1 MINGMKNILK
11 FLFAFT
17 IGAIMAISCSED
29 AEPLGTK
36 ISADA
41 SILLFDG
48 QGASSQ
54 TVSVVSDGDWIAVAP
69 EWVTVT
75 PNFGTGNQAVQIS
88 VADNLDTDGTLA
100 AERKAAVTFTV
111 TGGSYAVAISQ
122 SGDPDKKPAEIAKI
136 TVAQFNAAEETD
148 AVFYE
153 LTGAIASIA
162 NTYYG
167 NFYLEDETGSVYV
180 YGLYDEKGG
189 SYGSF
194 EKYGLNQGDIITIR
208 GYRGSYNGLIEVMG
222 GYYVSHV
229 ASLVSA
235 TPAEVSM
242 PIEGGEFE
250 VALAYKGETFE
261 ININPEARGWLNM
274 GTIRPDGDTTRIQFS
289 VPANNGSPRE
299 ATISFT
305 SSKGSTVSTV
315 ETKVKQ
321 EGSIADATVA
331 EFLAQPVSGV
341 ALYRLTGKVKS
352 IASDVYGNFYLE
364 DATGEVYVYGLTA
377 TQVASN
383 DKSFA
388 SLGIKVGDIVTLVG
402 TRAEYKGTAQVGG
415 PAYHISHTSYKEATV
430 AEVLAASTGDNYY
443 KVTGTVKNIKST
455 VYGNFDIEDETGSI
469 YVYGLTKAPVEKND
483 KSFESLGLKEGDK
496 VTLVGKRAEYNG
508 SAQIGSAY
516 YLYHEEGTT
525 QPDEEVIKEVSI
537 ADFNAAAED
546 DTWYKISGLVVNI
559 KSDVYGNLTLKDASG
574 DIYVYGVRAEK
585 AGDNKVFGTLN
596 VKVGDILT
604 VIAKRG
610 SYNGNAQALE
620 AYMDSNISVKSVTVS
635 EFLAAEVGDAYYSL
649 TGEVEGIKSTLY
661 GNFNIKD
668 STGSVYV
675 YGLATGWNGPSK
687 QFESL
692 GISEGNTITIIGK
705 RAAYNNSPQVGSAFY
720 VPMK

>member
-17 IGAIMAISCSED
+17 IGAFMAISCSED

-41 SILLFDG
+41 SSLSFNG

-69 EWVTVT
+69 EWITVT

-100 AERKAAVTFTV
+100 AERTADVTFTV
-111 TGGSYAVAISQ
+111 TGGSYAVAINQ
-122 SGDPDKKPAEIAKI
+122 AGDPNKKPAEIAKI

-242 PIEGGEFE
+242 PIEGGNFE

-415 PAYHISHTSYKEATV
+415 PAYYISHTSYKEATV
-430 AEVLAASTGDNYY
+430 AEVLAASTGDDYY

-483 KSFESLGLKEGDK
+483 KSFESLGVKEGDI

-516 YLYHEEGTT
+516 YLYHEEGATE
-525 QPDEEVIKEVSI
+525 PEEEVIKEVSI

-546 DTWYKISGLVVNI
+546 DTWYKISGLVANI

-574 DIYVYGVRAEK
+574 EIYVYGVRAEK

-596 VKVGDILT
+596 IKAGDILT

-620 AYMDSNISVKSVTVS
+620 AYMDSNISVKTVTVT
-635 EFLAAEVGDAYYSL
+635 EFLAAEVGDAYYNI

-675 YGLATGWNGPSK
+675 YGLATGWNGASK

-692 GISEGNTITIIGK
+692 GIAEGNNITIIGK
-705 RAAYNNSPQVGSAFY
+705 RAAYNNSPQVGGAFF
-720 VPMK
+720 VSKN

>member
-1 MINGMKNILK
+1 MKNILK
-11 FLFAFT
+11 FLFAIT
-17 IGAIMAISCSED
+17 IGAFMAISCSEE

-36 ISADA
+36 VSADVMTL
-41 SILLFDG
+41 SFDG

-54 TVSVVSDGDWIAVAP
+54 SVSVISDGDWIAVAP
-69 EWVTVT
+69 EWITVT
-75 PNFGTGNQAVQIS
+75 PNFGTGNQTVQVK

-100 AERKAAVTFTV
+100 AERKGAVTFTV
-111 TGGSYAVAISQ
+111 TGASCEVEINQA
-122 SGDPDKKPAEIAKI
+122 GDPNKKPAEIAKI

-153 LTGAIASIA
+153 LTGSIASISNA
-162 NTYYG
+162 YYG

-180 YGLYDEKGG
+180 YGLYDSKGG
-189 SYGSF
+189 NYGAF

-242 PIEGGEFE
+242 PIEGGNFE
-250 VALAYKGETFE
+250 VALVYKGETFE
-261 ININPEARGWLNM
+261 ININPEARAWLNM

-305 SSKGSTVSTV
+305 SSRGTTVSTV

-321 EGSIADATVA
+321 EGSIADATIA
-331 EFLAQPVSGV
+331 EFLAQPVSNV

-377 TQVASN
+377 TQVPSN

-388 SLGIKVGDIVTLVG
+388 SLGIKVGDIVTIVG
-402 TRAEYKGTAQVGG
+402 TRAEYKGTDQVGG
-415 PAYHISHTSYKEATV
+415 PAYYISHTSYKEATV
-430 AEVLAASTGDNYY
+430 AEVLAASTGDDYY
-443 KVTGTVKNIKST
+443 KVTGTVKNIKSA
-455 VYGNFDIEDETGSI
+455 VYGNFDLEDETGSI
-469 YVYGLTKAPVEKND
+469 YVYGLTKAPVAKND
-483 KSFESLGLKEGDK
+483 KSFESLGIKEGDI

-516 YLYHEEGTT
+516 YLYHQEGTSE
-525 QPDEEVIKEVSI
+525 PDVEEIKEVSI

-546 DTWYKISGLVVNI
+546 DTWYKIQGLVANI

-574 DIYVYGVRAEK
+574 EIYVYGVRAEK

-596 VKVGDILT
+596 IKEGDILT

-610 SYNGNAQALE
+610 SYNGNAQALD
-620 AYMDSNISVKSVTVS
+620 AYMDSNISVKTATVQ
-635 EFLAAEVGDAYYSL
+635 EFLAAEVGDAYYRL
-649 TGEVEGIKSTLY
+649 TGAVEKIANTTY
-661 GNFNIKD
+661 GNFDIKD
-668 STGSVYV
+668 ATGSVLV
-675 YGLATGWNGPSK
+675 YGLATGWKGASK

-692 GISEGNTITIIGK
+692 QIVEGNNITIIGK
-705 RAAYNNSPQVGSAFY
+705 RAAYNGTAQVGSAFF
-720 VPMK
+720 VSKNE

>member
-1 MINGMKNILK
+1 MKNIFKL
-11 FLFAFT
+11 LLAFT
-17 IGAIMAISCSED
+17 IGAFMAVSCSE
-29 AEPLGTK
+29 EEELLGTK

-54 TVSVVSDGDWIAVAP
+54 TVSIVSDGDWIAVAP

-75 PNFGTGNQAVQIS
+75 PNFGTGNQTVQIS
-88 VADNLDTDGTLA
+88 VADNLDADGTLA
-100 AERKAAVTFTV
+100 AERKAAVAFTV

-122 SGDPDKKPAEIAKI
+122 AGDPDKKPAEIAKI
-136 TVAQFNAAEETD
+136 TVAQFNAAEEND

-153 LTGAIASIA
+153 LTGAITSIA

-167 NFYLEDETGSVYV
+167 NFYLADETGSVYV
-180 YGLYDEKGG
+180 YGLYDQLGG
-189 SYGSF
+189 NYGAF

-235 TPAEVSM
+235 TPAEVEL

-274 GTIRPDGDTTRIQFS
+274 GTIRPDGDTTRITFS
-289 VPANNGSPRE
+289 APANNGSPRE

-321 EGSIADATVA
+321 EGSIIDATVA
-331 EFLAQPVSGV
+331 DFLAQEVSDV

-352 IASDVYGNFYLE
+352 IAGAEYGNFYLE
-364 DATGEVYVYGLTA
+364 DASGEVYVYGLTA
-377 TQVASN
+377 TPVEKN

-402 TRAEYKGTAQVGG
+402 TRADFKGTAQVGG
-415 PAYHISHTSYKEATV
+415 PAYYISHVSHKEATV
-430 AEVLAASTGDNYY
+430 AEVLAASTGDDYY
-443 KVTGTVKNIKST
+443 KITGTISNIKST
-455 VYGNFDIEDETGSI
+455 EYGNFDITDETGTI

-483 KSFESLGLKEGDK
+483 KSFASLGLKEGDI
-496 VTLVGKRAEYNG
+496 VTLVGKRAEFKG
-508 SAQIGSAY
+508 SAQVGSAY
-516 YLYHEEGTT
+516 YLYHQEGTT
-525 QPDEEVIKEVSI
+525 DPEEEVINEVSI

-546 DTWYKISGLVVNI
+546 DTWYKISGVVVSVANTT
-559 KSDVYGNLTLKDASG
+559 YGNLTIKDASG
-574 DIYVYGVRAEK
+574 EVYVYGLRAEK
-585 AGDNKVFGTLN
+585 GGSNKVFETLN
-596 VKVGDILT
+596 VKEGDILT
-604 VIAKRG
+604 IIANRG
-610 SYNGNAQALE
+610 SYNSQIQASN
-620 AYMDSNISVKSVTVS
+620 AYMDSNISVKSVTV
-635 EFLAAEVGDAYYSL
+635 EDFLAAPVGDAYYRL
-649 TGEVEGIKSTLY
+649 TGTVENLKNTEY
-661 GNFNIKD
+661 GNFDIKD
-668 STGSVYV
+668 ATGSVYV
-675 YGLATGWNGPSK
+675 YGLLTGWKGASK
-687 QFESL
+687 KFESL
-692 GISEGNTITIIGK
+692 EIVEGNNITIIGM
-705 RAAYNNSPQVGSAFY
+705 RAAYNDSPQVGSAFL
-720 VPMK
+720 VSKN

>member
-1 MINGMKNILK
+1 MRNILK
-11 FLFAFT
+11 FLFAIT
-17 IGAIMAISCSED
+17 IGAFMAISCSEE

-36 ISADA
+36 VSADVMTL
-41 SILLFDG
+41 SFDG

-54 TVSVVSDGDWIAVAP
+54 SVSVISDGDWIAVAP
-69 EWVTVT
+69 EWITVT
-75 PNFGTGNQAVQIS
+75 PNFGTGNQTVQVK

-100 AERKAAVTFTV
+100 AERKGAVTFTV
-111 TGGSYAVAISQ
+111 TGASCEVEINQA
-122 SGDPDKKPAEIAKI
+122 GDPNKKPAEIAKI

-153 LTGAIASIA
+153 LTGSIASISNA
-162 NTYYG
+162 YYG

-180 YGLYDEKGG
+180 YGLYDSKGG
-189 SYGSF
+189 NYGAF

-242 PIEGGEFE
+242 PIEGGNFE
-250 VALAYKGETFE
+250 VALVYKGETFE
-261 ININPEARGWLNM
+261 ININPEARAWLNM

-305 SSKGSTVSTV
+305 SSRGTTVSTV

-321 EGSIADATVA
+321 EGSIADATIA
-331 EFLAQPVSGV
+331 EFLAQPVSNV

-377 TQVASN
+377 TQVSSN

-388 SLGIKVGDIVTLVG
+388 SLGIKVGDIVTIVG
-402 TRAEYKGTAQVGG
+402 TRAEYKGTDQVGG
-415 PAYHISHTSYKEATV
+415 PAYYISHTSYKEATV
-430 AEVLAASTGDNYY
+430 AEVLAASTGDDYY
-443 KVTGTVKNIKST
+443 KVTGTVKNIKSA
-455 VYGNFDIEDETGSI
+455 VYGNFDLEDETGSI
-469 YVYGLTKAPVEKND
+469 YVYGLTKAPVAKND
-483 KSFESLGLKEGDK
+483 KSFEAIGIKEGDI

-516 YLYHEEGTT
+516 YLYHQEGTSE
-525 QPDEEVIKEVSI
+525 PDVEEIKEVSI

-546 DTWYKISGLVVNI
+546 GTWYKIQGLVANI

-574 DIYVYGVRAEK
+574 EIYVYGVRAEK

-596 VKVGDILT
+596 IKEGDILT

-610 SYNGNAQALE
+610 SYNGTAQALE
-620 AYMDSNISVKSVTVS
+620 AYMDSNISVKTATVQ
-635 EFLAAEVGDAYYSL
+635 EFLAAEVGDAYYRL
-649 TGEVEGIKSTLY
+649 TGAVENIANTTY
-661 GNFNIKD
+661 GNFDIKD
-668 STGSVYV
+668 ATGSVLV
-675 YGLATGWNGPSK
+675 YGLATGWNGASK
-687 QFESL
+687 QFASL
-692 GISEGNTITIIGK
+692 EIVEGNNITIIGK
-705 RAAYNNSPQVGSAFY
+705 RAAYNGTAQVGSAFF
-720 VPMK
+720 VSKNE

>member
-1 MINGMKNILK
+1 MRNILK
-11 FLFAFT
+11 FLFAIT
-17 IGAIMAISCSED
+17 IGAFMAISCSEE

-36 ISADA
+36 VSADVMTL
-41 SILLFDG
+41 SFDG

-54 TVSVVSDGDWIAVAP
+54 SVSVISDGDWIAVAP
-69 EWVTVT
+69 EWITVT
-75 PNFGTGNQAVQIS
+75 PNFGTGNQTVQVK

-100 AERKAAVTFTV
+100 AERKGAVTFTV
-111 TGGSYAVAISQ
+111 TGASCEVEINQA
-122 SGDPDKKPAEIAKI
+122 GDPNKKPAEIAKI

-153 LTGAIASIA
+153 LTGSIASISNA
-162 NTYYG
+162 YYG

-180 YGLYDEKGG
+180 YGLYDSKGG
-189 SYGSF
+189 NYGSF

-242 PIEGGEFE
+242 PIEGGNFE
-250 VALAYKGETFE
+250 VALVYKGETFE
-261 ININPEARGWLNM
+261 ININPEARAWLNM

-305 SSKGSTVSTV
+305 SSRGTTVSTV

-321 EGSIADATVA
+321 EGSIADATIA
-331 EFLAQPVSGV
+331 EFLAQPVSNV

-377 TQVASN
+377 TQVSSN

-388 SLGIKVGDIVTLVG
+388 SLGIKVGDIVTIVG
-402 TRAEYKGTAQVGG
+402 TRAEYKGTDQVGG
-415 PAYHISHTSYKEATV
+415 PAYYISHTSYKEATV
-430 AEVLAASTGDNYY
+430 AEVLAASTGDDYY
-443 KVTGTVKNIKST
+443 KVTGTVKNIKSA
-455 VYGNFDIEDETGSI
+455 VYGNFDLEDETGSI
-469 YVYGLTKAPVEKND
+469 YVYGLTKAPVAKND
-483 KSFESLGLKEGDK
+483 KSFEAIGIKEGDI

-516 YLYHEEGTT
+516 YLYHQEGTSE
-525 QPDEEVIKEVSI
+525 PDVEEIKEVSI

-546 DTWYKISGLVVNI
+546 GTWYKIQGLVANI

-574 DIYVYGVRAEK
+574 EIYVYGVRAEK

-596 VKVGDILT
+596 IKEGDILT

-610 SYNGNAQALE
+610 SYNGTAQALE
-620 AYMDSNISVKSVTVS
+620 AYMDSNISVKTATVQ
-635 EFLAAEVGDAYYSL
+635 EFLAAEVGDAYYRL
-649 TGEVEGIKSTLY
+649 TGAVENIANTTY
-661 GNFNIKD
+661 GNFDIKD
-668 STGSVYV
+668 ATGSVLV
-675 YGLATGWNGPSK
+675 YGLATGWNGASK
-687 QFESL
+687 QFASL
-692 GISEGNTITIIGK
+692 EIVEGNNITIIGK
-705 RAAYNNSPQVGSAFY
+705 RAAYNGTAQVGSAFF
-720 VPMK
+720 VSKNE